1 MHGSRSGTAWRGIFR
16 AQQGK
21 RPRKQLTRH
30 RTSGDSCPTRQTA
43 WPRMG
48 SHRQQTQAKSARERM
63 LRERRARKLEK
74 KRLAAEERKERSS
87 STAPQLPHD
96 EPADALLT

>member
-1 MHGSRSGTAWRGIFR
+1 MHVSRSATVWRGTFR
-16 AQQGK
+16 TPQGQ
-21 RPRKQLTRH
+21 RPRNPLTR
-30 RTSGDSCPTRQTA
+30 RRPSGESCPTRRTA

-87 STAPQLPHD
+87 STAPQIPHD
-96 EPADALLT
+96 EPAVRFLT